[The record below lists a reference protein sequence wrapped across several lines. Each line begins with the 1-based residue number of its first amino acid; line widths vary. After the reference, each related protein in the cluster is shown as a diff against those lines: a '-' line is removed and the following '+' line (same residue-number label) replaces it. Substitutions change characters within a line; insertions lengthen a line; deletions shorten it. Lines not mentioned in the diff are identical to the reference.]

1 VAPSS
6 ADRMAPLQPDTH
18 IGGAA
23 IGSGFAASVVNLGP
37 QEKVTPSAASHDAV
51 GVLRATDGPLRG
63 KEFPLT
69 MGHASIG
76 RDPSNDIVLADA
88 MVSKKHARVEVG
100 GYVELVDLNSANGVI
115 VDGTPVQRAKLVPGQ
130 TFVIGGTTL
139 VLYLAG
145 AVDGSAQDP
154 ILERGG
160 GLLFNRSPPVDV
172 RLPGGEDPPP
182 RMPTELMQKLFP
194 WTMLVAPIIMAGA
207 IFAITGRER
216 ALLLII
222 MTPMMAL
229 GNYINQKR
237 QAGNKQNHEVQL

>member
-6 ADRMAPLQPDTH
+6 ADRMEPLQPDAH
-18 IGGAA
+18 IGEAA

-37 QEKVTPSAASHDAV
+37 RSSLTPSAAARDAV

-69 MGHASIG
+69 MGHATIG

-145 AVDGSAQDP
+145 DFDGSAQDP

-160 GLLFNRSPPVDV
+160 GAPVDPSPRV
-172 RLPGGEDPPP
+172 DARGSAGEQSHPRQPP
-182 RMPTELMQKLFP
+182 
-194 WTMLVAPIIMAGA
+194 
-207 IFAITGRER
+207 
-216 ALLLII
+216 
-222 MTPMMAL
+222 
-229 GNYINQKR
+229 
-237 QAGNKQNHEVQL
+237 